1 MAFQTLTSL
10 TAESIMRGTYPRI
23 IVRLRRPG
31 RSLFPLLGFI
41 AVAIG
46 CRDVTPPPATSMPD
60 TPKRQLVTVGFDLAE
75 VETGSYS
82 TCGLDRFGKAYCW
95 GQDFFGQLGN
105 GNGGAQNELVPV
117 AVAPPEGTSALLE
130 FTTISVGYSHAC
142 AVARGGQVYCWGSST
157 TGQVGAGEGG
167 SGVQYGVPT
176 PVSTAVLFS
185 DVSAGQFHSCA
196 LDKTGRAYCWGANHA
211 GQLGAGVFGPS
222 TCVNDVPCNPFPRA
236 VAPPLGSSEPLTFV
250 AISAGSAFTCG
261 IAKGGQVFCWGDDE
275 YGQLGIGSTD
285 GADQLR
291 PTPIASALLFTA
303 VSAGADHA
311 CALAKGG
318 ALWCWGR
325 NFFGEVGDGTTDE
338 TSVPV
343 PVVGGYAFTDLS
355 AGLPYD
361 GDEVRTCAIA
371 KGGKAYCWGD
381 NLGGRLGVGFA
392 SQFEAVPVPVA
403 GGFTFTS
410 ITAGMVHGCGV
421 TKSSGAYCWGG
432 NYEGQLGTG
441 SFTSYA
447 APVPVS
453 APAP

>member
-1 MAFQTLTSL
+1 
-10 TAESIMRGTYPRI
+10 MRGTYSRI
-23 IVRLRRPG
+23 IVERARRLG
-31 RSLFPLLGFI
+31 RSLPLLLGSI

-46 CRDVTPPPATSMPD
+46 CRDVTPPLATSIPD
-60 TPKRQLVTVGFDLAE
+60 TPNRHLVTIGFDLVE

-82 TCGLDRFGKAYCW
+82 TCGLDGFGRAYCW
-95 GQDFFGQLGN
+95 GHNFYGQVGN
-105 GNGGAQNELVPV
+105 GNSGANELAAV
-117 AVAPPEGTSALLE
+117 AVLSPADASAPLE

-142 AVARGGQVYCWGSST
+142 AVAKGGRVYCWGSSDV
-157 TGQVGAGEGG
+157 GQIGAGEGAAG
-167 SGVQYGVPT
+167 LMYSVPT
-176 PVSTAVLFS
+176 PITTTVLFS
-185 DVSAGQFHSCA
+185 DISAGSSHSCA
-196 LDKTGRAYCWGANHA
+196 LDKSGRAYCWGANHA
-211 GQLGAGVFGPS
+211 GQLGAGALGPS
-222 TCVNDVPCNPFPRA
+222 TCSNGTPCNPFPRA
-236 VAPPLGSSEPLTFV
+236 VAPPLGSSDPLTFI
-250 AISAGSAFTCG
+250 AISAGTSFTCG
-261 IAKGGQVFCWGDDE
+261 VAKGGQVFCWGDDE

-285 GADQLR
+285 GTDRLR
-291 PTPIASALLFTA
+291 PTPIASALLFTT

-325 NFFGEVGDGTTDE
+325 NAFGEVGDGTTNQ

-343 PVVGGYAFTDLS
+343 PVVGGYTFTDVS

-361 GDEVRTCAIA
+361 GGEARTCAIA

-381 NLGGRLGVGFA
+381 NAGGRLGIGFV
-392 SQFEAVPVPVA
+392 SQIEPVPVPVA

-421 TKSSGAYCWGG
+421 TKASGAYCWGG

-441 SFTSYA
+441 SLTDYV

-453 APAP
+453 APVP